1 MIKIEFKDFGER
13 KNWISGK
20 LEDSSS
26 GKKYL
31 LYHPIMIKKLLQYLI
46 QTLMTLI
53 LQSKLQNQFFQIGKE
68 QIFVIVQKLCFVLK
82 RSWNRILMN

>member
-26 GKKYL
+26 GKKISIISPYYDKEIATVPDSNSNDL
-31 LYHPIMIKKLLQYLI
+31 DIAVQAAESILSLI
-46 QTLMTLI
+46 HI
-53 LQSKLQNQFFQIGKE
+53 
-68 QIFVIVQKLCFVLK
+68 
-82 RSWNRILMN
+82 

>member
-26 GKKYL
+26 GKKNSL
-31 LYHPIMIKKLLQYLI
+31 VIGFMLDDEKN
-46 QTLMTLI
+46 TI
-53 LQSKLQNQFFQIGKE
+53 LN
-68 QIFVIVQKLCFVLK
+68 
-82 RSWNRILMN
+82 